1 MADQFLSDAPMNLS
15 VEFPGR
21 DHVIPYNLTSLEAQ
35 FFRPNDTG
43 NSTNGTEYQNNL
55 FTVTPGLVVLLSIL
69 YGSISVTAVL
79 GNFLVILV
87 IVKNKSMQTVTNFFI
102 ANLSVADVM
111 IGIFSIPFQFQA
123 ALLQRWDLPHILCP
137 VAPFVKE
144 LSVNISIITLT
155 VISIDRYFAVIHPLK
170 PRCSSKT
177 ARLVMLVVWG
187 FSLGSS
193 VPVAIVFRVIYI
205 PDSIP
210 GTTKPF
216 CAPAFPS
223 VNGFDLG
230 QVYMMYIT
238 IVQYFF
244 PLLIISFAYFRI
256 MHTIWLTKAPGSAMD
271 SRDAIMNRNK
281 KKVREIRYNYC
292 LTLKL
297 TMIHLF
303 QPTQCTYIADSCA
316 DDYILHEFTLAIVY

>member
-1 MADQFLSDAPMNLS
+1 MTNQFLPDTPINRTMDY
-15 VEFPGR
+15 PGHS
-21 DHVIPYNLTSLEAQ
+21 HVGHYNMTSPEIN
-35 FFRPNDTG
+35 FFLQNYTG
-43 NSTNGTEYQNNL
+43 NGTNMSYYEDNL
-55 FTVTPGLVVLLSIL
+55 FHVTPSLIVLLSIL
-69 YGSISVTAVL
+69 YGSISVTAVI

-87 IVKNKSMQTVTNFFI
+87 IIKNKSMQTVTNFFI

-144 LSVNISIITLT
+144 LSVNVSIITLT

-177 ARLVMLVVWG
+177 ARLVMLIVWG

-205 PDSIP
+205 PGDLP

-223 VNGFDLG
+223 VNDFDLG
-230 QVYMMYIT
+230 QVYMMYVT

-244 PLLIISFAYFRI
+244 PLLIISIAYFRV
-256 MHTIWLTKAPGSAMD
+256 MHKIWLTKAPGSAMD

-281 KKVREIRYNYC
+281 KKVRELSI
-292 LTLKL
+292 
-297 TMIHLF
+297 
-303 QPTQCTYIADSCA
+303 
-316 DDYILHEFTLAIVY
+316 